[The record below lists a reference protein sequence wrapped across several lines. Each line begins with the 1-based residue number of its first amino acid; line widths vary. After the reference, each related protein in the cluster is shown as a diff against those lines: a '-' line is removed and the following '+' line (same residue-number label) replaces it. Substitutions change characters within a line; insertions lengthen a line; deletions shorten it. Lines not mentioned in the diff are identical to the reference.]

1 MEPAFRGRNPWNAR
15 LLFPA
20 PAGAEEPFSRPRDP
34 PAPPSPCGLQT
45 PPLTY
50 AMTTKNPTHSSAGI
64 TLAAFQT
71 LIRDRYFATDSARG
85 TPGTFMWLIEE
96 VGELATSL
104 QENAPGKNPTPEQR
118 HNLEEEFA
126 DVLAWLTTLANIHG
140 IDMEKA
146 VSKYTDKGRVE
157 GVKD

>member
-1 MEPAFRGRNPWNAR
+1 MEPAFRGRNPWKAR
-15 LLFPA
+15 LSFPA
-20 PAGAEEPFSRPRDP
+20 PAGAEEHVSIG
-34 PAPPSPCGLQT
+34 PAHPGLPCGLQT

-50 AMTTKNPTHSSAGI
+50 GMPTHSSAGI
-64 TLAAFQT
+64 TLAGFQT